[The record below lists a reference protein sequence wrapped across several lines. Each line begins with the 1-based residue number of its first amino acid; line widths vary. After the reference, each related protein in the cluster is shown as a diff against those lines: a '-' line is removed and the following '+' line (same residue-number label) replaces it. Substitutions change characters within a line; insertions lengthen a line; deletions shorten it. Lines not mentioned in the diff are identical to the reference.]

1 VLSLQPRL
9 IRLFIIDPQ
18 PLIDAALSHLL
29 EANEYLNV
37 VGSAQSVK
45 ALTLRTVCPD
55 VVLLGHAHG
64 SSDIC
69 EMVAV
74 CKESVPSTN
83 VCVMSCH
90 PHPEMLQ
97 RVIDAG
103 AAGYMIK
110 DAQPSE
116 LIEAI
121 KMIAVGATYVDPRA
135 GGLLLKMHGRTRRP
149 GQINALSNREIQV
162 VRLIAGG
169 FSNKEIGATLSLSE
183 KTIKNH
189 ISRIFS
195 KLQVT
200 GRTQLVIHAIKTG
213 IA

>member
-1 VLSLQPRL
+1 MLSLQPRL

-18 PLIDAALSHLL
+18 PLIAAALSHLL

-169 FSNKEIGATLSLSE
+169 FRTKRSARHFRCRRKLSKTTLAESFPSC
-183 KTIKNH
+183 K
-189 ISRIFS
+189 
-195 KLQVT
+195 
-200 GRTQLVIHAIKTG
+200 
-213 IA
+213 

>member
-18 PLIDAALSHLL
+18 PLIAAALSHLL

>member
-1 VLSLQPRL
+1 MLSLQPRL

-18 PLIDAALSHLL
+18 PLIAAALSHLL